1 MLQSITNER
10 LKDTILNSTEF
21 TDNNK
26 RKSLKPELKMEP
38 INRTKN
44 EELRLWAVLGSGRI
58 VIWRN

>member
-26 RKSLKPELKMEP
+26 RKSLKPELKKEP

-44 EELRLWAVLGSGRI
+44 EELRLWLFWAVEEL
-58 VIWRN
+58 